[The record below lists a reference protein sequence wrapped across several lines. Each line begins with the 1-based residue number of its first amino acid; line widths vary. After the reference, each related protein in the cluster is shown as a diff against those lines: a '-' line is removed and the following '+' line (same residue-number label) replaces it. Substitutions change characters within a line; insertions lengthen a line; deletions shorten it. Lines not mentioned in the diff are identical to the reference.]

1 MLHTLPPFFWPHR
14 TLLPPSGEA
23 EFQLSSFAPFIQS
36 TDSGASW
43 FSAGERSCDLNTP
56 PYRSACTQ
64 NALVPV
70 TAGGGRSFYS
80 ISGNGPFWSGP
91 SAQGPPPWVNFSSA
105 WRATY
110 TLAGDGTLHTSL
122 SGEPLVFR
130 GIPPGRAVSPACF
143 TNGLD
148 RSIFTYA
155 VTELAD
161 GSAIAAVL
169 LCDSPQ
175 VKQSWGTNLSAP
187 SLVAFASDP
196 GSSGRVWS
204 YRGVIAD
211 AREMVP
217 ADTVRGL
224 TAEADLAVL
233 ADGSLLAVMRVDG
246 DCTCGMAR
254 VGPDQQPECG
264 IYREYYQSRSD
275 TAGRT
280 WTRPAPMAGAGCVRP
295 HLLSFGRGGMVLSGG
310 RLCVENMTGLF
321 LWLNADGLAGFS
333 TQHHEE
339 QQAKEQVW
347 QRFSISWQHNQHW
360 TGPAAYRFDDR
371 VNASNLFES
380 QAYTGLV
387 RVGPRDFLVLYNK
400 YWDELYDGM
409 PGCNPSGDGLGCS
422 TAFAMRVTI
431 VGSSE

>member
-1 MLHTLPPFFWPHR
+1 MPLAGAAGPAALFAWPHR
-14 TLLPPSGEA
+14 TLLTLLPPSGEA
-23 EFQLSSFAPFIQS
+23 EFQLSNFAPFIQS

-70 TAGGGRSFYS
+70 TAAGGGREFYS

-91 SAQGPPPWVNFSSA
+91 SAQGPPPWVNFSSS

-110 TLAGDGTLHTSL
+110 SLAGDGTLHTSL
-122 SGEPLVFR
+122 SGEPVVFR
-130 GIPPGRAVSPACF
+130 GIPPERAVSPACF

-155 VTELAD
+155 VTELP
-161 GSAIAAVL
+161 GGGAIAAVL

-175 VKQSWGTNLSAP
+175 VKQSWSTNLSAP
-187 SLVAFASDP
+187 SLVAFASDR
-196 GSSGRVWS
+196 GAEGRVWS

-254 VGPDQQPECG
+254 VGQGQQPECG
-264 IYREYYQSRSD
+264 KLPRSLVHVSGLHSSQD
-275 TAGRT
+275 ASDIVANR
-280 WTRPAPMAGAGCVRP
+280 
-295 HLLSFGRGGMVLSGG
+295 HLP
-310 RLCVENMTGLF
+310 RLLPV
-321 LWLNADGLAGFS
+321 
-333 TQHHEE
+333 
-339 QQAKEQVW
+339 
-347 QRFSISWQHNQHW
+347 
-360 TGPAAYRFDDR
+360 
-371 VNASNLFES
+371 
-380 QAYTGLV
+380 
-387 RVGPRDFLVLYNK
+387 
-400 YWDELYDGM
+400 
-409 PGCNPSGDGLGCS
+409 
-422 TAFAMRVTI
+422 AF
-431 VGSSE
+431 